1 MSKASI
7 FYFCLNKFLKLNI
20 CTLIFA
26 FYLAAFITIMTGSK
40 GEDILTHFLHSS
52 LSVCNV
58 CAYENSCET
67 HDQFTYNV
75 YGTFIVAQKGFFAH
89 MYFKY

>member
-1 MSKASI
+1 
-7 FYFCLNKFLKLNI
+7 
-20 CTLIFA
+20 
-26 FYLAAFITIMTGSK
+26 MTGSK

-75 YGTFIVAQKGFFAH
+75 YGTFKLHKKDSLLICISNINPTTQICCDLAQFQK
-89 MYFKY
+89 M